1 MFDIVKFI
9 EMHEDA
15 SDFFKICIHVQLV
28 VYATY
33 KKNVPP
39 ASRFYC
45 DWSGFFIACAEILV
59 LYLFY
64 IV

>member
-33 KKNVPP
+33 KKMYHQPVD
-39 ASRFYC
+39 FIVI
-45 DWSGFFIACAEILV
+45 DLGFS
-59 LYLFY
+59 
-64 IV
+64 